1 MAGWTAAAIAGGAL
15 IGGYASN
22 QAAKK
27 QLQGQREANA
37 AQAEATQKSIE
48 AQERMFGRQQDVIE
62 RQFERQIGLQEP
74 FRQVGVNALPELV
87 AASRYTPFGM
97 EQFQA
102 DPGYGFRL
110 KEGLRALENSAAA
123 RGGLLSGNAMRGIT
137 RYGQGLASE
146 EYGNAF
152 NRYQAERA
160 ARLNPLQSLAGM
172 GQSNAATMAGQAGET
187 GRALAGAAGQLGSGM
202 ASAYGNLGSALAQ
215 GATNMGNIR
224 ASSYMNTANALAGGI
239 GTGLNY
245 YQNQQMMDRFF
256 PKKTPYTNTNA
267 FQNDISNFER
277 IPGMGGD

>member
-1 MAGWTAAAIAGGAL
+1 MSGYTAAAIGGAAL

-37 AQAEATQKSIE
+37 AQ
-48 AQERMFGRQQDVIE
+48 ERMFNRQVE
-62 RQFERQIGLQEP
+62 LQEP
-74 FRQVGVNALPELV
+74 FRQAGVNALPELIE
-87 AASRYTPFGM
+87 ASRYTPFGM

-123 RGGLLSGNAMRGIT
+123 RGGLLSGNTMRGIT
-137 RYGQGLASE
+137 RYGQGLASD
-146 EYGNAF
+146 EYTNAF

-172 GQSNAATMAGQAGET
+172 GQSNAATMAQQAGQY
-187 GRALAGAAGQLGSGM
+187 GQ
-202 ASAYGNLGSALAQ
+202 ALAQ

-224 ASSYMNTANALAGGI
+224 ASSYMNTANALASGI

-245 YQNQQMMDRFF
+245 YQNKQMMDKFF
-256 PKKTPYTNTNA
+256 PQQP
-267 FQNDISNFER
+267 QIGPNDR
-277 IPGMGGD
+277 TG